1 MGFLRVVRK
10 GGKQLETVILEN
22 FSWSHTFRKR
32 LLNLNVKNLII
43 TDLKSGMLNKMFDL
57 F

>member
-22 FSWSHTFRKR
+22 FSWSYTFRKR
-32 LLNLNVKNLII
+32 LLKLNVKNLII
-43 TDLKSGMLNKMFDL
+43 TNLKSGMSNKMFDL